1 MTSMMSFM
9 FQRCLTVSQF
19 KIFRNNG
26 NSVYKP
32 LFQWLSLLH
41 SISKP
46 FCNWLSLVHL
56 LFLSLSG
63 LAGVVLGQ
71 VVGELLV
78 WRLGEGSLLP
88 QVRGQVR
95 ISVGNGNVGCFC
107 YKKPKVIQLHFHFTL
122 IQYKMSS

>member
-1 MTSMMSFM
+1 MMSFM

-26 NSVYKP
+26 NSVNKP

-56 LFLSLSG
+56 LFLSLSR

-71 VVGELLV
+71 VISELLV

-107 YKKPKVIQLHFHFTL
+107 YKKPKVIQ
-122 IQYKMSS
+122 